1 MDVSGSSSCI
11 VTSQEP
17 VPSDDD
23 PCHRSCCGQWAIAQ
37 MNLPM
42 LVLV

>member
-17 VPSDDD
+17 VPSDEDS
-23 PCHRSCCGQWAIAQ
+23 CYGSCCGQWAIAQ
-37 MNLPM
+37 MNLPG